1 VLPTSASV
9 LEENIERVVD
19 SVVRN
24 INAGR
29 GAVPDVDR
37 DEADVA
43 ASVASATAES
53 EATDGER
60 DRESRETLAD
70 LYGHVAYALKSLE
83 SPPPVMATYKAPEPP
98 AAAPTLN
105 LIR

>member
-1 VLPTSASV
+1 MLPQSASI

-29 GAVPDVDR
+29 TAVPDMDAAELETPAAGEEN
-37 DEADVA
+37 EA
-43 ASVASATAES
+43 
-53 EATDGER
+53 
-60 DRESRETLAD
+60 RETLAD
-70 LYGHVAYALKSLE
+70 LCGHVAYALKSLDAG
-83 SPPPVMATYKAPEPP
+83 PHVLATYRAPEPP
-98 AAAPTLN
+98 PTAPTLN